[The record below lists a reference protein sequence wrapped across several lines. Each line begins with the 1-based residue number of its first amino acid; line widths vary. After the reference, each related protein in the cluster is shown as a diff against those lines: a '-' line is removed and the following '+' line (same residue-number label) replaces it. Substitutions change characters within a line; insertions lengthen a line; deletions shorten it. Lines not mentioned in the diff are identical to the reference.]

1 MYKFLLAAL
10 FFLLSPGVL
19 LTLPAGS
26 KGIWMSGQTSIAAAL
41 VHALVFVIVL
51 TLIKSHLLNRK
62 EGFVTCSSAVV
73 NKAGTAGG
81 CKTTTQTCKAVTT
94 TIPEVPARGKK
105 PAIPARSVTTYKCG

>member
-51 TLIKSHLLNRK
+51 TVFKKYLWKR
-62 EGFVTCSSAVV
+62 EGFFATCSSSTV
-73 NKAGTAGG
+73 NKSESAGG
-81 CKTTTQTCKAVTT
+81 CPSKQTCT
-94 TIPEVPARGKK
+94 
-105 PAIPARSVTTYKCG
+105 AIPGSGTKPITYKCQ

>member
-41 VHALVFVIVL
+41 VHSLVFVIVL
-51 TLIKSHLLNRK
+51 VLFKEYMMSKPLIQN
-62 EGFVTCSSAVV
+62 FFACSPACP
-73 NKAGTAGG
+73 AGKT
-81 CKTTTQTCKAVTT
+81 CKTVF
-94 TIPEVPARGKK
+94 RGKIK
-105 PAIPARSVTTYKCG
+105 TEQCA